1 MTLEGRE
8 WMVQNFLVEL
18 RLLPLSL
25 LDILVYT
32 RAKQEMV
39 MHPEL
44 SEEDAEEVVH
54 LFLVV
59 SQVLLPSGTSCIYF
73 HFER

>member
-18 RLLPLSL
+18 TLLPLSL

-59 SQVLLPSGTSCIYF
+59 PQVLLPSGTSCIYF

>member
-8 WMVQNFLVEL
+8 WMVPNFLVEL

-32 RAKQEMV
+32 RAKQGMV

-59 SQVLLPSGTSCIYF
+59 PQVLLPSGTSCIYF

>member
-8 WMVQNFLVEL
+8 WTVQDFLVEL

-32 RAKQEMV
+32 RAKQGMV

-59 SQVLLPSGTSCIYF
+59 PQVLLPSGTSCIYF

>member
-32 RAKQEMV
+32 RAKQGMV

-59 SQVLLPSGTSCIYF
+59 PQVPLPSGTSCIYF

>member
-32 RAKQEMV
+32 RAKHGMV

-59 SQVLLPSGTSCIYF
+59 PQVLLPSGTSCIYF